1 MDKFQNKYRIP
12 SARLQNWDYGW
23 NGAYFLTICT
33 KNREHFFGE
42 IFNGQME
49 YSEIGKMVN
58 KYLME
63 IPQRFEYAK
72 LDEFILMP
80 NHVHAIIVINKIDD
94 GRVGG
99 GGGDGSR
106 DAINRVSTGTP
117 TGTPTETPSD
127 ENTTLPI
134 QKRGGIT
141 SDKNPMLHNN
151 VSRIMNWFTGR
162 VTYESRKFD
171 KNYGWQSRF
180 YDHLIRNDSEHQ
192 RIKNYIIN
200 NPKNWGDDK
209 FYN

>member
-33 KNREHFFGE
+33 QNREHFFGE
-42 IFNGQME
+42 IFNGQMV
-49 YSEIGKMVN
+49 YSIIGEMAK
-58 KYLME
+58 KYLTE

-72 LDEFILMP
+72 LDEFIVMP
-80 NHVHAIIVINKIDD
+80 NHVHAIIVIDKIDD

-99 GGGDGSR
+99 GDGGGR
-106 DAINRVSTGTP
+106 DAINRVSTKTP
-117 TGTPTETPSD
+117 TKTPSD
-127 ENTTLPI
+127 GNTNPPI
-134 QKRGGIT
+134 KKRGGIT
-141 SDKNPMLHNN
+141 GNNNPMLHDNI
-151 VSRIMNWFTGR
+151 SRILNWFTGR

-200 NPKNWGDDK
+200 NPKNWGDNK
-209 FYN
+209 FYKQFH